1 MSGIVISGDT
11 RGGVGGPAQRKA
23 AAPGAYKAAVA
34 GVLTKLTQ
42 AWNKGDAKGV
52 GALFGKEADYLNMG
66 GQMVSGADK
75 IAGAHKQLFDSQKGA
90 TSAYRI
96 IKLKPLGPEI
106 VLAFLGQKITVKQDG
121 KDAVITTRPTMI
133 LRRAGNDWKI
143 AAFQVTRVGPQVA
156 ARARAAAEKS
166 ASAGKAEPAKSAPAK
181 AAAPAKAT
189 KSPAKKA
196 DKK

>member
-23 AAPGAYKAAVA
+23 PAAGAYKAAVA
-34 GVLTKLTQ
+34 GVLTRLTQ
-42 AWNKGDAKGV
+42 AWNKADPRAV
-52 GALFGKEADYLNMG
+52 GALFGKEADYVNMG

-75 IAGAHKQLFDSQKGA
+75 IAVAHKQLFDSQKGA
-90 TSAYRI
+90 ASAYRI
-96 IKLKPLGPEI
+96 IKLKPLGPEV
-106 VLAFLGQKITVKQDG
+106 VLAFLGQKITLKQDG
-121 KDAVITTRPTMI
+121 KDATITTRPTMV
-133 LRRAGNDWKI
+133 LRKAGNDWKI

-156 ARARAAAEKS
+156 ARARAAA
-166 ASAGKAEPAKSAPAK
+166 AQKAAPAKAAAAKSAPAK
-181 AAAPAKAT
+181 AAEPAKAS